1 MKEEKI
7 EISKS
12 SMEKLA
18 YAKFLYDQGLSNST
32 KAYPFSTIALLNYH
46 DAVEFFIAIVM
57 DVYEIQ
63 KDERIMFSI
72 QKIKGR
78 GVEVVDD
85 LGIRK
90 LNKLRG
96 SLKHAAV
103 IPSSI
108 ELKEVTMYVSNFL
121 HNNCINL
128 LKVDFDQISIAQL
141 VDNEEI
147 RSHLIQ
153 ALESYDN
160 AEIDEAR
167 FELSNA
173 FWKTVN
179 MYKDISKDIYPMPFD
194 FGSKHMDSAF
204 FMGIDRNPYSYN
216 YESLNREFSEI
227 YKRFQKVGEFVDA
240 ARESVE
246 AMRDAVEILSLGID
260 YRKFIIFSQSIPKAQ
275 KVMSGKYQVTIGERL
290 SKRNFSEDD
299 LQFCLS
305 FVVECYF
312 LLNS

>member
-32 KAYPFSTIALLNYH
+32 KAYPFSTISILNYH

-57 DVYEIQ
+57 DVHKIKKVEG
-63 KDERIMFSI
+63 MMSSI
-72 QKIKGR
+72 QKIKDR
-78 GVEVVDD
+78 GLEIVDD

-108 ELKEVTMYVSNFL
+108 ELREVTMYVSNFL

-153 ALESYDN
+153 AIASYEN
-160 AEIDEAR
+160 AEINDVR

-179 MYKDISKDIYPMPFD
+179 MYKDVSKDIYPMPFD
-194 FGSKHMDSAF
+194 FGSKDMSSAF
-204 FMGIDRNPYSYN
+204 FMGIDRNPYPSN
-216 YESLNREFSEI
+216 YESLNKEFHEI

-240 ARESVE
+240 AKESVE

-260 YRKFIIFSQSIPKAQ
+260 YRKFIIFSQSVPRAQ
-275 KVMSGKYQVTIGERL
+275 RTMSGKYHVTIGGRI
-290 SKRNFSEDD
+290 SKSNFSEDD
-299 LQFCLS
+299 LQFCLN
-305 FVVECYF
+305 FIVECYF